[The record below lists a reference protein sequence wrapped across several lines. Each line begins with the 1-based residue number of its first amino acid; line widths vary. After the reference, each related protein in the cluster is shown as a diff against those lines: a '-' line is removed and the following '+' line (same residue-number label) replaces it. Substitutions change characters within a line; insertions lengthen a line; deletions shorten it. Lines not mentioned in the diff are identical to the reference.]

1 VKNKLTLLRIDPALK
16 TITAVKVRIG
26 KNATAEVRRLVR
38 CKDIG
43 SRELLQVE
51 ESVLTVAGGVEL
63 DEAVDGW
70 RLPGGEDT
78 SGISLLFGKGPLT
91 GGMIDCPVS
100 AEWLRERIQWVAGED
115 IVGLKERAE
124 SMLPSLP
131 PEIRNV
137 VAAAMPNPADGSMWL
152 PISHAALFEPVLA
165 LGMGTP
171 SSKGQKLS
179 PVGVEIHNM
188 LMEAAA

>member
-1 VKNKLTLLRIDPALK
+1 MKNKLTLLRIDPTQKA
-16 TITAVKVRIG
+16 IAAIHVRIG
-26 KNATAEVRRLVR
+26 KNATHEVKRLVR
-38 CKDIG
+38 AKMVG
-43 SRELLQVE
+43 SRELLQVHAT
-51 ESVLTVAGGVEL
+51 VLVVAGGVGI

-78 SGISLLFGKGPLT
+78 SGISILFGKGPLT
-91 GGMIDCPVS
+91 GGMADCPVS
-100 AEWLRERIQWVAGED
+100 ADWLRERIQWVPGED

-131 PEIRNV
+131 AEIRNV
-137 VAAAMPNPADGSMWL
+137 MLAAMPNPADGSMWL
-152 PISHAALFEPVLA
+152 PVSHEALFEPVLA

-171 SSKGQKLS
+171 STKGQKLS

-188 LMEAAA
+188 LMEAAS